1 MARILVGIDG
11 SEASLGAA
19 RLAARLATR
28 LGDALVLACVV
39 PPTSPDGALP
49 AFLDAQRLWQEQ
61 FAYAEQLLQKCATEL
76 AQPGL
81 SVQTQALAGHAAAA
95 LEELSREPDVELV
108 VVGSHGLNPV
118 ERALLGSVASR
129 LMRTCAKPVVVVPP
143 SVWRARAAATLPA
156 APGRG

>member
-11 SEASLGAA
+11 SEAAAGAA
-19 RLAARLATR
+19 RIAAGLAQR

-49 AFLDAQRLWQEQ
+49 AFLDAERLWREQ
-61 FAYAEQLLQKCATEL
+61 FATAEQVLRKCAAEL
-76 AQPGL
+76 RQPGL
-81 SVQTQALAGHAAAA
+81 SIQTQTLGGHAAAS
-95 LEELSREPDVELV
+95 LEELSRDPEVELV

-129 LMRTCAKPVVVVPP
+129 LMRTCTKPVIVVPP
-143 SVWRARAAATLPA
+143 AVWRPRG
-156 APGRG
+156 AP